1 MKTFLHPL
9 LLLLSLLWVA
19 SACTTVNVDKSSRA
33 NFSKYK
39 TFAWMDSDVQ
49 AGKNP
54 VYYNE
59 IATQNLENAV
69 ESTLAEKGYQ
79 RDENNPDMLIGYH
92 FFVEQKERTVSDPA
106 PLYGPYMG
114 WGRWGWR
121 GWGPAWYGWGSGRQ
135 SHREK
140 YEAGTVVLDIVDAKT
155 RKLVWRGSVEKAVDN
170 PTQISRQLERDV
182 NKIVE
187 KVPEEKSGK

>member
-1 MKTFLHPL
+1 
-9 LLLLSLLWVA
+9 
-19 SACTTVNVDKSSRA
+19 
-33 NFSKYK
+33 
-39 TFAWMDSDVQ
+39 MDSDVQ